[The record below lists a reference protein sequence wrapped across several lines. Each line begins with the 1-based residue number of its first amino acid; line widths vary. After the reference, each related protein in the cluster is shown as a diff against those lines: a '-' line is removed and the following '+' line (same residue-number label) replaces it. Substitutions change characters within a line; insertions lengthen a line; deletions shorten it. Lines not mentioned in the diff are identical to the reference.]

1 MALYTPEL
9 TKEQISAYDERINW
23 HRARL
28 SEEMLWKDILTAAR
42 TNVVLRKA
50 LDQVV
55 VLYELGR
62 TQ

>member
-9 TKEQISAYDERINW
+9 IKEQIERINLY
-23 HRARL
+23 RDRI

-42 TNVVLRKA
+42 TNIALRGA
-50 LDQVV
+50 LDQVI

-62 TQ
+62 TE